1 MIISLP
7 LLLPPHL
14 EKIVSASPSRQMDKP
29 PHVFYLLK
37 GPEQRES
44 TAVFVVVVLF
54 VFLGLQLQHM
64 EVPRLRV
71 QWEL

>member
-1 MIISLP
+1 
-7 LLLPPHL
+7 
-14 EKIVSASPSRQMDKP
+14 MDKP